1 MGDRQ
6 QQAQQQAQGMMQ
18 KIQEKTPNLQQI
30 MKLVGA
36 IAVGGILMVMAGMT
50 FAGTVVT
57 LVCATPV
64 LVFFSPILV
73 PVGIVLFLTMAGFLS
88 AGGFGVAALSALSWI
103 YNYMRGKHPP
113 GSDQVDYARQKIA
126 SKARDVKERAKEYGQ
141 YVQNKAQEVT
151 QGA

>member
-1 MGDRQ
+1 MGDQ
-6 QQAQQQAQGMMQ
+6 MQQAHQHAQGMMQ
-18 KIQEKTPNLQQI
+18 KIQEKTPNAQQM
-30 MKLVGA
+30 MKLIGA
-36 IAVGGILMVMAGMT
+36 IAVGGTLMVLAGLT

-64 LVFFSPILV
+64 LVFFSPILI
-73 PVGIVLFLTMAGFLS
+73 PIGIVLFLTMAGFLS

-103 YNYMRGKHPP
+103 YNYIMGKHPP
-113 GSDQVDYARQKIA
+113 GSDQVDYARQRIA
-126 SKARDVKERAKEYGQ
+126 SKARDVKDRAKEYGQ